1 MYKKMFDCIDFEDG
15 KTKGKIK
22 SQGIKHVLIDY
33 PPGAHQEKELWVE
46 DLKKFRIDWLLTD
59 PRVSNFYACVQCGA
73 CTSICTAASIDK
85 RYNPRRLVECLIT
98 GGDIEDYPL
107 EKCFSCHACK
117 YACRKEICVADIVKV
132 LRENESEWKFKCQE
146 EIHCNSL
153 YEKGLCV
160 TLDTHS
166 PDKFPEWG
174 SSWEKIHNNMKKTR
188 SELGLEGGLYRE
200 IPQNSLDEIREIVD
214 RTEYKRFKKEGE
226 IEEVKKRIPE
236 NKIYLFH
243 SCIGDAHYP
252 GITASIKYIFDR
264 LGIDYIDDPGHS
276 TCTGF
281 AYYGDKIPF
290 STMLAV
296 NARIFALAEEAGYP
310 NVAPICQTSYGVLM
324 ESAGILKSGIGRQV
338 NEEVLST
345 VNRKYKGGVN
355 IAHVSEILWAQRGR
369 IKEKIKH
376 SLAGLRVATHNGCH
390 YTKMFRK
397 LAIPNLLDEL
407 VAVTGA
413 EPVEYAEKSL
423 CCGMGFGHTIEQERR
438 YLTREITQR
447 KLLSAK
453 EAGADVVLVAC
464 PGCQMTLDRNQELIE
479 KESGVEI
486 GLPIVNYAQLIALAM
501 GADAYEVA
509 GVQSHSVPLDALLER
524 VEIL

>member
-1 MYKKMFDCIDFEDG
+1 MYKKMFDRIFSECEKTERMIKAQCIKEVPILAG
-15 KTKGKIK
+15 G
-22 SQGIKHVLIDY
+22 HVKKRLR
-33 PPGAHQEKELWVE
+33 EEN
-46 DLKKFRIDWLLTD
+46 LKKLRVRWLLRD
-59 PRVSNFYACVQCGA
+59 PRVYNFYSCVQCGA

-98 GGDIEDYPL
+98 GGDIVDYPL
-107 EKCFSCHACK
+107 EKCFSCHACE
-117 YACRKEICVADIVKV
+117 YACRKGNCVADIIKF
-132 LRENESEWKFKCQE
+132 LKENENERLKCRE
-146 EIHCNSL
+146 ELHCNSL

-160 TLDTHS
+160 TLDTHT

-188 SELGLEGGLYRE
+188 SELGLDGLYRE
-200 IPQNSLDEIREIVD
+200 IPQKSLDEIREIVD
-214 RTEYKRFKKEGE
+214 RTKYKKFKKEGE

-236 NKIYLFH
+236 DKIYLFH

-264 LGIDYIDDPGHS
+264 LGINYIDDPRHS

-296 NARIFALAEEAGYP
+296 NARNFALAEEAGYP
-310 NVAPICQTSYGVLM
+310 NVAPVCQTSYGMLM
-324 ESAGILKSGIGRQV
+324 ASAGILKSGIGRQV
-338 NEEVLST
+338 NEVILST

-355 IAHVSEILWAQRGR
+355 IAHVSEILWAQRDR
-369 IKEKIKH
+369 IKEEIKRSKH

-390 YTKMFRK
+390 YTRMFRK
-397 LAIPNLLDEL
+397 SAIPNLLDEL
-407 VAVTGA
+407 VSVTEA

-453 EAGADVVLVAC
+453 EAGADFVLVAC

-479 KESGVEI
+479 KEYGVEI
-486 GLPIVNYAQLIALAM
+486 GLPVVNYAQLIALAM
-501 GADAYEVA
+501 GAGAYEVA
-509 GVQSHSVPLDALLER
+509 GVQSHSVPLETVLER
-524 VEIL
+524 VE